1 MFCLVFV
8 LAYPGILYAVY
19 TGLYLMSSLV
29 LSKKMLNAT
38 SDRYDF
44 IVPLASLVG
53 VLALILSMCDSAIH
67 ILISAFEWPI
77 WFDLPIYLSLG
88 IVIFISVSVGVTFY
102 YVEIIMSQTWLKLR
116 IGNNPTAR
124 HWMFGETR
132 RIVNQGQRLPTSML
146 LGSILGESLLEEVL
160 WRGYLLSYANDVL
173 NMPVQYAIVISSVS
187 FGMNHIAY
195 GLANVLAKTLFGV
208 ILSLLYL
215 ASDSLL
221 PCILCHQVFNL
232 MVFKI
237 RIEWKS

>member
-44 IVPLASLVG
+44 IVPLVSLVG

>member
-1 MFCLVFV
+1 MFCFVFV

-29 LSKKMLNAT
+29 LSEKMPNAT
-38 SDRYDF
+38 LDRYDF
-44 IVPLASLVG
+44 IVPLVSLVG

-102 YVEIIMSQTWLKLR
+102 YAEIIISQTWLKLR
-116 IGNNPTAR
+116 LGKNPTAR

-132 RIVNQGQRLPTSML
+132 RIVSQGQRLPTGML
-146 LGSILGESLLEEVL
+146 LGFILGESLLEEVL
-160 WRGYLLSYANDVL
+160 WRCYLFSYTNDVL
-173 NMPVQYAIVISSVS
+173 NMPVQYAIVISSVA

-195 GLANVLAKTLFGV
+195 GLANVLSKTLFGV

>member
-19 TGLYLMSSLV
+19 TCLYLMSS
-29 LSKKMLNAT
+29 SAFFEKMLNAKL
-38 SDRYDF
+38 DRYDF
-44 IVPLASLVG
+44 IVPLVSLVA
-53 VLALILSMCDSAIH
+53 VLALILSICDSTIH
-67 ILISAFEWPI
+67 ILASAFEWPI

-88 IVIFISVSVGVTFY
+88 IAIFIGVSVGVTFY
-102 YVEIIMSQTWLKLR
+102 FFEIIISQAWLKLR
-116 IGNNPTAR
+116 MGNNPTAR
-124 HWMFGETR
+124 QWMFGETR
-132 RIVNQGQRLPTSML
+132 RIVNQGQRLPIGIL
-146 LGSILGESLLEEVL
+146 LGYVLSESFLEEVL
-160 WRGYLLSYANDVL
+160 WRCYLISYTTDIL
-173 NMPVQYAIVISSVS
+173 NMPAQYAIAISSIA

-195 GLANVLAKTLFGV
+195 GLANVLSKTLFGA
-208 ILSLLYL
+208 ILSILYL

>member
-1 MFCLVFV
+1 MFCFV
-8 LAYPGILYAVY
+8 LLLAYPGVLYAVQA
-19 TGLYLMSSLV
+19 GLYLMGTWV
-29 LSKKMLNAT
+29 LSEKMLNAT
-38 SDRYDF
+38 LDRYDF

-67 ILISAFEWPI
+67 ILIFAFKWPI
-77 WFDLPIYLSLG
+77 WFDLPMYLSLG
-88 IVIFISVSVGVTFY
+88 IAIFIGVSVGVTFY
-102 YVEIIMSQTWLKLR
+102 YAEIIISQAWLKLR
-116 IGNNPTAR
+116 IGNNPTAKN
-124 HWMFGETR
+124 WMFGETK
-132 RIVNQGQRLPTSML
+132 RIVRQDQRLPISLL
-146 LGSILGESLLEEVL
+146 LGCILGESLLEEIL

-187 FGMNHIAY
+187 FGMNHLAY
-195 GLANVLAKTLFGV
+195 GLANVISKTLFGV
-208 ILSLLYL
+208 ILSLMYL

>member
-1 MFCLVFV
+1 MFCFVFV
-8 LAYPGILYAVY
+8 LAYPGVLYAVY
-19 TGLYLMSSLV
+19 TGLYLMSSSV

-38 SDRYDF
+38 LDRYDF
-44 IVPLASLVG
+44 IVPLVSLVG

-102 YVEIIMSQTWLKLR
+102 YAESIISQTWLKLR
-116 IGNNPTAR
+116 IGNNSTAR

-132 RIVNQGQRLPTSML
+132 RIVSQGQRLPTGML

-160 WRGYLLSYANDVL
+160 WRGYLLSYTNDVL
-173 NMPVQYAIVISSVS
+173 NMPVQYAIVISSVA

-195 GLANVLAKTLFGV
+195 GLANVLSKTLFGV

-232 MVFKI
+232 MIFKI